1 MNSKW
6 DDEDRFVKAHL
17 GQLEQLLEALKDR
30 RLQPRDMAVVM
41 GLLAHANWRSG
52 KIAITAVRLAEELGM
67 VDKHVISSFS
77 RLRKELVITK
87 LLDETSGL
95 PYYLLNP
102 MMFSVGPMQRRGFL
116 WKLFTDSL

>member
-17 GQLEQLLEALKDR
+17 GQLEQLLEGVKER

-41 GLLAHANWRSG
+41 GLLAHANWKSG
-52 KIAITAVRLAEELGM
+52 KISATAARLAEELGM
-67 VDKHVISSFS
+67 VDKHVISSIS

-87 LLDETSGL
+87 LLDPTSGL
-95 PYYLLNP
+95 PFYLLKP
-102 MMFSVGPMQRRGFL
+102 IS
-116 WKLFTDSL
+116 